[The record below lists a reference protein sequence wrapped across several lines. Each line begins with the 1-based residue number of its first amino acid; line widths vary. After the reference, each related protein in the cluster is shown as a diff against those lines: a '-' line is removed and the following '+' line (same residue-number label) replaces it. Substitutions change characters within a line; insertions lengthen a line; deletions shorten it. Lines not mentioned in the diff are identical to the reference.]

1 MIIDIKKIPSVIEMI
16 NVALSNGDT
25 VEVKQEKDNIVVVG
39 VSERR
44 KLIGKVGMKPNRIEK

>member
-1 MIIDIKKIPSVIEMI
+1 MIDIRKIPSVIEMI

-44 KLIGKVGMKPNRIEK
+44 KLIGKVGMKSNRIEK

>member
-1 MIIDIKKIPSVIEMI
+1 MIDIKKIPSIIEMI

-25 VEVKQEKDNIVVVG
+25 VEVKKEKENIVVVG

-44 KLIGKVGMKPNRIEK
+44 KLIGKVSIKSNRE